1 MTNSEFFLGLR
12 ELLSKNPYAVQ
23 FDVATLCELLF
34 AEHYISRRVA
44 RHEVETALEALR
56 LEGGVLP

>member
-1 MTNSEFFLGLR
+1 MR

-56 LEGGVLP
+56 VEGGVLP